1 MKAKLYYTII
11 GLLISQYVFA
21 QATLVAAGSQWKYL
35 ANGTDQ
41 GTAWRNPVIDETAWT
56 SGFAE
61 LGYGDTQATCVPSGG
76 TFVAPCNPT
85 GNKWVTTY
93 FRKTISV
100 ATLYGA
106 YALKVKRD
114 DGIVVYF
121 NGVEVY
127 RSNITG
133 TVNYLT
139 LAAEATDDGVDWQ
152 LATLGGCVIPTTG
165 NLTIAVEI
173 HQTLV
178 TSSDISFDLELMS
191 TTVPTAVLTRGP
203 YLQMGTPTSMQF
215 RWRTDV
221 LADSKVSYGTS
232 AGSLTSSVTN
242 ATSVQDHII
251 TLTGLSPNT
260 QYFYSIGSCST
271 TLQGTATNFFYTAPT
286 VGTEKKTRIW
296 ATGDCGTGQTVQAN
310 VKNQFLSY
318 LGSNYLD
325 LWLLL
330 GDNAYGSGLDTEF
343 RDYFFGV
350 YQNDKIM
357 KQTVLFP
364 APGNHDYA
372 NSTALQAS
380 HIMPYYDIFSL
391 PTAAEAGGL
400 PSGTEAYY
408 SYNYANI
415 HFVSLDSYGYE
426 STPTNYRL
434 YDVNSPQVT
443 WLKADLAANTQK
455 WTILYWH
462 HPPYTM
468 GSHNSDTEPE
478 LINMR
483 QNLVPILE
491 QYKVD
496 LVLCGHSHT
505 YERSRLMKGHYLLE
519 TSFVP
524 GTHNPSSSSGRYDG
538 SANSCPYIKYSN
550 AASNIGILYVVAG
563 SAGWQPSAQPTSGQ
577 VGTFPHDAMQY
588 SNATIGNGGS
598 LYLEIEA
605 NRLDAKWI
613 TEDGSIKDQ
622 FTIMKDVNFTQNVS
636 ISTASPINISA
647 SWIGTYVWQTPT
659 SSTKSISINN
669 PMNGLV
675 YYVHDTQ
682 GCLNDVIQITG
693 SVPCQN
699 PINMTTQIGQNSVVK
714 YESGGLFTANN
725 AIELGANVKYDAAKS
740 ITLSP
745 GFTAKQGSI
754 FKAYIDGCGNLR
766 MRGD

>member
-1 MKAKLYYTII
+1 MKTKFYLTII
-11 GLLISQYVFA
+11 GLLFSQYLIA
-21 QATLVAAGSQWKYL
+21 QTTLVAAGSSWKYL

-41 GTAWRNPVIDETAWT
+41 GTAWRNASFSETGWST
-56 SGFAE
+56 GNAE
-61 LGYGDTQATCVPSGG
+61 LGYGDGDEATCVPSGG

-85 GNKWVTTY
+85 GSKWITTY

-100 ATLYGA
+100 AALYDT
-106 YALKVKRD
+106 YALRVKRD

-121 NGVEVY
+121 NGTEVY
-127 RSNITG
+127 RSNMTG
-133 TVNYLT
+133 AVNYLT
-139 LAAEATDDGVDWQ
+139 PAIFATDDGVDWQ
-152 LATLGGCVIPTTG
+152 LANLASCVIPTTG
-165 NLTIAVEI
+165 SLTIAVEI
-173 HQTLV
+173 HQSDAS
-178 TSSDISFDLELMS
+178 SSDISFNLELTS
-191 TTVPTAVLTRGP
+191 TNVPIALSRGP
-203 YLQMGTPTSMQF
+203 YLQMATPTSMQF
-215 RWRTDV
+215 RWRTDTF
-221 LADSKVSYGTS
+221 ADSKVSFGTS

-242 ATSVQDHII
+242 TASVQDHII
-251 TLTGLSPNT
+251 TITGLTPNT

-271 TLQGTATNFFYTAPT
+271 TLQGTTTNFFYTAPN
-286 VGTEKKTRIW
+286 VDDEKKVRIW
-296 ATGDCGTGQTVQAN
+296 ATGDCGTGNAVQTN

-330 GDNAYGSGLDTEF
+330 GDNAYQSGTDEQF

-372 NSTALQAS
+372 NTSALQVS
-380 HIMPYYDIFSL
+380 HNMPYYDIFSL
-391 PTAAEAGGL
+391 PTNAEAGGL
-400 PSGTEAYY
+400 ASGTEAYY

-426 STPTNYRL
+426 TANNYRL
-434 YDVNSPQVT
+434 YDINSPQIT

-468 GSHNSDTEPE
+468 GSHNSDIEGE

-505 YERSRLMKGHYLLE
+505 YERSRLMKGHYGLE
-519 TSFVP
+519 TTFNA
-524 GTHNPSSSSGRYDG
+524 TTQNPFTSSGRYDG
-538 SANSCPYIKYSN
+538 SSNSCPYIKYSN
-550 AASNIGILYVVAG
+550 ATSNIGILYVVAG
-563 SAGWQPSAQPTSGQ
+563 SAGWPPSSQPTSGQ

-588 SNATIGNGGS
+588 SNATNGGS

-613 TEDGSIKDQ
+613 ADDGVVKDQ
-622 FTIMKDVNFTQNVS
+622 FTIMKDVSRKITETFVDPFVTTVR
-636 ISTASPINISA
+636 A
-647 SWIGTYVWQTPT
+647 SWIGTYNWQTPT
-659 SSTKSISINN
+659 SSSRNIVVPN
-669 PMNGLV
+669 PRSGLV
-675 YYVHDTQ
+675 YYVQDTQ
-682 GCLNDVIQITG
+682 GCLKDTIEIAGSFPCIT
-693 SVPCQN
+693 
-699 PINMTTQIGQNSVVK
+699 PITMTTQVGQNSVVK
-714 YESGGLFTANN
+714 YESSGTISAYS
-725 AIELGANVKYDAAKS
+725 AIELGANVKFDAAKS

-745 GFTAKQGSI
+745 GFTAKKGSI

-766 MRGD
+766 IKAE